1 MELDTVRLPYQSQ
14 ELYMVHNS
22 PILAMDFSKDERL
35 LTSGDKAGNIK
46 VWKIS
51 DGKCLREINIELS
64 KNLASVTNVKLNPQS
79 SKVFATC
86 LDRSIKIFGLKSG
99 QLLKELNGCHE
110 TYIQSFDFVKVK
122 KDGGYIVTD
131 DMVITCG
138 YDGQTVL
145 WQVNSEATQI
155 VQTYSSDKVLPESR
169 P

>member
-99 QLLKELNGCHE
+99 
-110 TYIQSFDFVKVK
+110 
-122 KDGGYIVTD
+122 
-131 DMVITCG
+131 
-138 YDGQTVL
+138 
-145 WQVNSEATQI
+145 
-155 VQTYSSDKVLPESR
+155 
-169 P
+169 